1 MSRIPVVALCL
12 AMIASV
18 PGNLAAQQTV
28 SIRITD
34 QTTVSEHVLDP
45 QGHPVATRD
54 KAYPSQLSG
63 TVVDT
68 SGAVIA
74 GATVQVRSANGTVQ
88 ERPSR
93 TGTAPSL
100 FLDSRQAIIDSWYR
114 IPVLKPRKSLSPLGP
129 PGRRPRCASL
139 W

>member
-88 ERPSR
+88 RTTQSEQERLLHSFWTR
-93 TGTAPSL
+93 G
-100 FLDSRQAIIDSWYR
+100 RQLSTRRIR
-114 IPVLKPRKSLSPLGP
+114 IPVLKPKKSLSP
-129 PGRRPRCASL
+129 
-139 W
+139 